1 MRPEE
6 IKPDTALCTILGYNA
21 QTGDLRRYF
30 NKWLKLNSVNA
41 TAIAL
46 NITDAHFD
54 FTMSSVGNS
63 KVDKMM
69 LEYEFKTKAIDYC
82 FEFSGDSVDFVEIID
97 KKVIGYNLEDEVAK
111 LFDNLEFIDDRAKF
125 IAKVMIIA
133 NRWYG
138 VDIDIDKIPLL
149 IDSKK

>member
-54 FTMSSVGNS
+54 FTMSSVGDS

-69 LEYEFKTKAIDYC
+69 LEYEFKTKAINYC

>member
-54 FTMSSVGNS
+54 FTMSSVGDS